1 MSKKVAEFDIDIS
14 PNLVNDSIDEL
25 FGFSTEEEVVE
36 DPVDTEEPEE
46 EEVENPEEDDAES
59 SAEEES
65 QEEVV
70 KKTKSNTSK
79 NEDIAEDEEDSLDNP
94 YAGYSNVSLLAL
106 ALKEQNSDLIS
117 VDIKKDMNP
126 KELLETIEASIEKT
140 LSEKTQEIEDKYDQ
154 AANYIKLLVEGGNIE
169 TVKQGLKLREISDI
183 ELDDDT
189 SEEDLEYIVTQ
200 GLLQKGME
208 PDEVKDHVEALK
220 DKGKLYDRAE
230 KTIETFKKLEQTFI
244 EDSIKRRKQEEILRK
259 QVEEEKRQKVQEIIN
274 KGVVRGIPVKDK
286 KKLLDMIFNNTEVV
300 KRVDPNTG
308 KEVVRKVPLYSVKY
322 DAFLDNLEQQVAFAQ
337 LLLDDFDF
345 TDLVKVAK
353 KSVNEEILKALDK
366 KPAKTSESRY
376 TNPWHNL

>member
-25 FGFSTEEEVVE
+25 FGFSTEEEVE
-36 DPVDTEEPEE
+36 DPVDAEEPEE
-46 EEVENPEEDDAES
+46 EEVEDPEEDDTES
-59 SAEEES
+59 SEEGES

-79 NEDIAEDEEDSLDNP
+79 NEDTPEDEEDSLDNP

-106 ALKEQNSDLIS
+106 ALKEQSSDLVS
-117 VDIKKDMNP
+117 VDIKKDMTP

-208 PDEVKDHVEALK
+208 PDEAKDHVEALK

-300 KRVDPNTG
+300 KRIDPNTG
-308 KEVVRKVPLYSVKY
+308 KEVARKVPLYSIKY

-366 KPAKTSESRY
+366 KPTKANESRY